1 VKLFL
6 PGALLCLGL
15 AIAAHYLAALPGLA
29 VMGPLT
35 LALVLGILLRAR
47 GPLPW
52 SDAGSRIFAR
62 PVLRLG
68 VLLMGARLDFALV
81 ARVGPRILLLDFLLI
96 CVGLVGIAWL
106 ARAMRV
112 PPKLATL
119 LAVGTSICGASAVV
133 AAGSITKAEEEDVTL
148 AVALCGLLG
157 TLGVLFYV
165 LAGPWLPLSISQLA
179 VMSGSTLHEVAQVIA
194 AAMTWGAQSG
204 DLGMLVKLTRVALL
218 APALLALGLVSRGS
232 GPRYS
237 LQEPP
242 VPWFVI
248 GFLVLGTAGSFGLL
262 PPAVKDLAARTSLF
276 LMTAAMAAMGLHTQL
291 AMLRK
296 AGPRV
301 IYAGALAFACMAALS
316 FSLIHVLGI

>member
-1 VKLFL
+1 
-6 PGALLCLGL
+6 
-15 AIAAHYLAALPGLA
+15 
-29 VMGPLT
+29 
-35 LALVLGILLRAR
+35 LR
-47 GPLPW
+47 
-52 SDAGSRIFAR
+52 I
-62 PVLRLG
+62 G

-112 PPKLATL
+112 PAKLATL

-165 LAGPWLPLSISQLA
+165 LAGPYLPLSISQLA
-179 VMSGSTLHEVAQVIA
+179 VLSGSTLHEVAQVIA

-218 APALLALGLVSRGS
+218 ALGLVSRGS

-242 VPWFVI
+242 LPWFVI
-248 GFLVLGTAGSFGLL
+248 GFLVLGTAGSFGFL
-262 PPAVKDLAARTSLF
+262 PPAAKDLAARTSLF

-291 AMLRK
+291 AMLSR

-301 IYAGALAFACMAALS
+301 IYAGALAFAGMAALS
-316 FSLIHVLGI
+316 FSLIHLLGI